1 MSTSTPTTSLPLT
14 PLAPNSRPKPTH
26 LIIVCC
32 HAIYTGPSFPSPS
45 VSNQSHTPSPSPS
58 HPSNWLL
65 APFQTGEIPTFTAHM
80 KAGLSLLASDDTS
93 LLVFSGSKT
102 RPEIEK
108 SEARGYLD
116 FCIRNEFWGILE
128 AVDYNKNQ
136 QSSSTPPPPPSS
148 SSSSTTPTT
157 PTPAAATAANQSV
170 EYLQDQ
176 EQLNIHLEEQAL
188 DSFSNLLFSLLL
200 FHKRTRTW
208 PAKISV
214 ISHAFKEPRFMDL
227 HVPTLRF
234 PSHRVHFVGI
244 DPDYMDPGCV
254 AFDEVRAE
262 SVRKGE
268 RERGFKVWEGDRFGI
283 GGELSGKRRG
293 RNFWGVGQGWF
304 DEEEERR
311 RSGVGSW
318 KVDGEGNG
326 EEVLGEGRQPWEE
339 D

>member
-1 MSTSTPTTSLPLT
+1 
-14 PLAPNSRPKPTH
+14 
-26 LIIVCC
+26 
-32 HAIYTGPSFPSPS
+32 
-45 VSNQSHTPSPSPS
+45 
-58 HPSNWLL
+58 
-65 APFQTGEIPTFTAHM
+65 M
-80 KAGLSLLASDDTS
+80 KAGLSLLASDHTS

-128 AVDYNKNQ
+128 AVDYKYQ
-136 QSSSTPPPPPSS
+136 QSSNPSPSSSSTITTPPPP
-148 SSSSTTPTT
+148 
-157 PTPAAATAANQSV
+157 ANQSV

-176 EQLNIHLEEQAL
+176 EQPNIHLEEQAL

-200 FHKRTRTW
+200 FHRRTRTW

-262 SVRKGE
+262 SVR
-268 RERGFKVWEGDRFGI
+268 RG
-283 GGELSGKRRG
+283 
-293 RNFWGVGQGWF
+293 
-304 DEEEERR
+304 
-311 RSGVGSW
+311 
-318 KVDGEGNG
+318 
-326 EEVLGEGRQPWEE
+326 
-339 D
+339 